1 MTQSQSYKHLH
12 DSEDETEDAVQNNY
26 SSNSSYLQANP
37 GQLLEDILNE
47 DNIIIED
54 ENEIFTT

>member
-1 MTQSQSYKHLH
+1 M
-12 DSEDETEDAVQNNY
+12 QNNY